1 MCASV
6 ALRACAR
13 WLGGLR
19 VCLRCSVVW
28 QDVTDEVDEAIRRMK
43 TVEKR
48 LTELASR
55 EALWSHVLEKLSTLL
70 AYGRALGSPHN
81 TIIASLR
88 TMLWRTMLSCRG
100 MAAHTSRRGQQ
111 AKPFGGSTGI

>member
-1 MCASV
+1 M
-6 ALRACAR
+6 
-13 WLGGLR
+13 
-19 VCLRCSVVW
+19 CLRCSFVW

-70 AYGRALGSPHN
+70 AYGRALSSPHN

-100 MAAHTSRRGQQ
+100 IAAHTSRRGLQ
-111 AKPFGGSTGI
+111 PFGGSTGI

>member
-1 MCASV
+1 M
-6 ALRACAR
+6 RARVC
-13 WLGGLR
+13 WVGC
-19 VCLRCSVVW
+19 VCLRCSVVR

-70 AYGRALGSPHN
+70 AYGRALSSVPRTTPHSVTPN
-81 TIIASLR
+81 HVVANHAILPWHGCAYQPPGTAS
-88 TMLWRTMLSCRG
+88 C
-100 MAAHTSRRGQQ
+100 
-111 AKPFGGSTGI
+111 KPLGGSTGI

>member
-1 MCASV
+1 MCV
-6 ALRACAR
+6 RLLRCVRAR
-13 WLGGLR
+13 AGWVGC
-19 VCLRCSVVW
+19 VCLRCSFVW

-70 AYGRALGSPHN
+70 AYGRALSSVPRTTPHSVTPN
-81 TIIASLR
+81 HVVANHAVVPWHGCASQPPG
-88 TMLWRTMLSCRG
+88 MQALWR
-100 MAAHTSRRGQQ
+100 
-111 AKPFGGSTGI
+111 ID